1 MGTCPSLAV
10 SHSKVE
16 GSKGDYQGQVTQ
28 SLLCQ
33 ESDQDSTDSVWI
45 FVGFFEDVK
54 GEKFRDEHLVKI

>member
-1 MGTCPSLAV
+1 M

-33 ESDQDSTDSVWI
+33 ESVQDSTDSVGI